1 MKEIKKL
8 PSSLGF
14 EGFLNGNTITYGC
27 RSFSLEDYQK
37 LYDILIQFGIK
48 SYKIPF
54 GKSNTGD
61 ITTEELG
68 EILKVA
74 KSS

>member
-8 PSSLGF
+8 PTSLGF
-14 EGFLNGNTITYGC
+14 EGFLNGDVITYGC
-27 RSFSLEDYQK
+27 RTFTLEDYQK
-37 LYDILIQFGIK
+37 LYDTLIQFGIK

-54 GKSNTGD
+54 GKSGGD
-61 ITTEELG
+61 VTTEELG

-74 KSS
+74 KSD